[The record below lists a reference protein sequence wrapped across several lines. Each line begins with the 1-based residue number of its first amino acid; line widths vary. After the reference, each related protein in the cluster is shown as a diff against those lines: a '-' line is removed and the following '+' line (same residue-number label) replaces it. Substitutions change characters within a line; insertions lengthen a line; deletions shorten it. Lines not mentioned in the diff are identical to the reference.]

1 MNALGED
8 GTRPGRRRF
17 LVRLAVPVL
26 AAALLL
32 AGLLL
37 TMVPARTETF
47 GWFAYAPL
55 SQQSFQVQGLLLIG
69 TEAWVGIAMIS
80 LGLLILAFWTG
91 YLFGVRRRQPG
102 SGQPPVP
109 AR

>member
-1 MNALGED
+1 MNPLGEG
-8 GTRPGRRRF
+8 GTRPDRRKV
-17 LVRLAVPVL
+17 LARLAAPVL

-32 AGLLL
+32 AGLPL
-37 TMVPARTETF
+37 TLVPARTETF

-69 TEAWVGIAMIS
+69 PEAWAGIAMIS

-91 YLFGVRRRQPG
+91 YLFGRRRNEPG
-102 SGQPPVP
+102 SGRAP